1 MAISLDVLASFTPF
15 NTLNHDYLSQIAEKA
30 VLREFNKGAIIFKRG
45 RPFPEK
51 LYLLSGTVDLIDSS
65 FQVCTVNPASESR
78 RSPLNISQP
87 TQVSAVAKTDVTL
100 LAVESDF
107 LDLVMAW
114 SESGDQQETAA
125 SSLQNS
131 NDDDGDWMSALLQA
145 PLFAKLPPSNIRQ
158 LFARFTPQKVQAD
171 EVIIKQGERGELF
184 YVVESGSATVMDASG
199 KILAALRPGNYFGE
213 EALVGDTTRNATV
226 KMLTPGKLMCLQKED
241 FRELLHHPV
250 QKFVTADELKNR
262 PADAPHYQ
270 LIDVRLPVERRFHA
284 VPESRNIPLNQ
295 LRNSLKEFD
304 RSIIYVVT
312 DDSGRRCDVAV
323 QLLTQAG
330 FETCILRNADQYY
343 SGF

>member
-15 NTLNHDYLSQIAEKA
+15 NTLNHDYLSQVAEKA
-30 VLREFNKGAIIFKRG
+30 VLREFDKGALIFKRG

-51 LYLLSGTVDLIDSS
+51 LYLLSGTVDLIDST

-114 SESGDQQETAA
+114 SESGEEEAENTPRKTG
-125 SSLQNS
+125 
-131 NDDDGDWMSALLQA
+131 DDDGDWMSSLLQA

-171 EVIIKQGERGELF
+171 ETIIKQGERGELF
-184 YVVESGSATVMDASG
+184 YVVESGSATVMDANG

-241 FRELLHHPV
+241 FRELLHQPV
-250 QKFVTADELKNR
+250 QKFITAEELKNR
-262 PADAPHYQ
+262 PADAPEYQ
-270 LIDVRLPVERRFHA
+270 LLDVRLPVERRFHA
-284 VPESRNIPLNQ
+284 VPDSRSVPLNQ
-295 LRNSLKEFD
+295 LRNALTELDHSVM
-304 RSIIYVVT
+304 YVVT

-330 FETCILRNADQYY
+330 FETCILRNADQHYT
-343 SGF
+343 GL

>member
-30 VLREFNKGAIIFKRG
+30 VLREYAKGAIIFKRG

-65 FQVCTVNPASESR
+65 FQVGTVNPASESR

-114 SESGDQQETAA
+114 SESGEEEAA
-125 SSLQNS
+125 KAVRSHS
-131 NDDDGDWMSALLQA
+131 DDDGDWMSALLQA
-145 PLFAKLPPSNIRQ
+145 PLFSKLPPSNIRQ

-171 EVIIKQGERGELF
+171 ETIIKQGERGELF
-184 YVVESGSATVMDASG
+184 YVVESGSATVMDATG

-241 FRELLHHPV
+241 FRALLHEPV
-250 QKFVTADELKNR
+250 QKFVTADELKKR
-262 PADAPHYQ
+262 PNDVPSYQ
-270 LIDVRLPVERRFHA
+270 LVDVRLPVERRFHA

-295 LRNSLKEFD
+295 LRNALKELD
-304 RSIIYVVT
+304 HSVIYVVT

-330 FETCILRNADQYY
+330 FETCILRNADQHY
-343 SGF
+343 SGL